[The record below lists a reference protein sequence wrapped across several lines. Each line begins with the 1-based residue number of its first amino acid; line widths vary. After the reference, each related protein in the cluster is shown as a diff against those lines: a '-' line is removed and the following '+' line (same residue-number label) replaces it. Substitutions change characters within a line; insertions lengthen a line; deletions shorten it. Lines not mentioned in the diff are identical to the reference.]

1 MAREADAALQAK
13 ILQIGFVVVFVAAVL
28 YGVRGMMFGSKAVA
42 GIVAAF
48 SLILAGVLILDREY
62 WVLYPVISS
71 SGLFIPRLPFD
82 SAELACLVLVSVF
95 CIRAVL
101 RRDSWHFTSSRYVW
115 YAVPYFLWILVI
127 FILKPVGFH
136 IFGSNTI
143 GGRHYFHIVLG
154 FMTLFVLSQI
164 DLSEHGLKLLFAGL
178 IVCVFIRCAVG
189 YFGFLKAE
197 DEIIEI
203 HTRYYLESF
212 GVLLSLLLCRYDLP
226 KLLLSPGLLLV
237 CLASFGLVVLSG
249 RRTAVGTLL
258 LTPFILMV
266 LRRRGYRF
274 TICCGVL
281 GAILL
286 GLLVVGHG
294 RLYELPYSMQRSLSF
309 LPGRWERSLEY
320 MGFRDD
326 FRSELQRR
334 AKRIIREHPWVG
346 RKGFAMDPREISW
359 IVLYT
364 GARDT
369 MFGGHELA
377 GNWHNKFYGMWADFG
392 AVAPFSW
399 YGFLVLCI
407 FWGFRRR
414 IEYPGDSYADT
425 FFRYWFCL
433 VFFDLIL
440 SYGHSA
446 MTPFTLWPTFGLLLA
461 LDNMKRNQAA
471 NQPPLCLQDGNRA
484 CGGVVSATPD
494 RTSAGSFKA

>member
-13 ILQIGFVVVFVAAVL
+13 VLQIGFVLVFVAAVL

-48 SLILAGVLILDREY
+48 SIILAGVLILDREY
-62 WVLYPVISS
+62 WVLYPLISS

-95 CIRAVL
+95 CVRAVL
-101 RRDSWHFTSSRYVW
+101 RRDSLHFTSSRYVW

-127 FILKPVGFH
+127 FIMKPVGFH

-154 FMTLFVLSQI
+154 FMTLLVLSQI
-164 DLSEHGLKLLFAGL
+164 ELSEHGLKLLFAGL
-178 IVCVFIRCAVG
+178 IVCVFIRCVVG
-189 YFGFLKAE
+189 YFGFLRVE
-197 DEIIEI
+197 DEIVEI
-203 HTRYYLESF
+203 RTRYYLESF

-226 KLLLSPGLLLV
+226 KILLSPGLFLV
-237 CLASFGLVVLSG
+237 CLASFGLVILSG

-274 TICCGVL
+274 TICCGVF

-294 RLYELPYSMQRSLSF
+294 RLYELPYSMQRALSF
-309 LPGRWERSLEY
+309 LPGRWEQGLEY
-320 MGFRDD
+320 LGFRDD
-326 FRSELQRR
+326 FRAELQRR
-334 AKRIIREHPWVG
+334 AKRIIHEHPLVG

-359 IVLYT
+359 ILLNT

-392 AVAPFSW
+392 AVATFSW
-399 YGFLVLCI
+399 YGFLVLSV

-414 IEYPGDSYADT
+414 DEYPDSSYADT
-425 FFRYWFCL
+425 FFRYWYCL

-440 SYGHSA
+440 AYGHSA
-446 MTPFTLWPTFGLLLA
+446 LTPFTLWPTFGLLLA
-461 LDNMKRNQAA
+461 LDNMKREQAK
-471 NQPPLCLQDGNRA
+471 NRESFRLQVGIQGY
-484 CGGVVSATPD
+484 GGAVPAIPF
-494 RTSAGSFKA
+494 RTSRDSFET